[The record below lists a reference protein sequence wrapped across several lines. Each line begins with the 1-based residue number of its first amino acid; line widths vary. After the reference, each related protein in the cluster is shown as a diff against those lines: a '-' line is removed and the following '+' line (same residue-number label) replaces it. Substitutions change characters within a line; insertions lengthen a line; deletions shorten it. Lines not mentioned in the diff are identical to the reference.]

1 MIYKTKRCK
10 LYFHYNHGQ
19 GHMLL
24 LVIES
29 LFDLDQL
36 QHNLIY

>member
-10 LYFHYNHGQ
+10 LYFHYGQ

-24 LVIES
+24 LVIDS